1 MPVVELSLSRLQ
13 KLIGKNTNKKQ
24 ILDSLPFLGLDIESL
39 GRNIVRVEYSPN
51 RPDYSTDFGIA
62 LGLQGILGVSK
73 GMLRLNIR
81 KKGNYEIK
89 VDSST
94 SKIRPFVT
102 GIIARNGSLDNES
115 VKQIINMQEDLHF
128 GLCRKRKKSSIGI
141 HDLDSISFPL
151 KYTTTSRDHRF
162 VPLNSTK
169 ESSISEILRDS
180 EVGRDYG
187 SILGQSARVPIIT
200 DAKGQTISFPPII
213 NAALTTVTTKT
224 KNILVEVTGIDK
236 QSAEDMLSV
245 VVAILQGAGF
255 QFSQLKVSGSKNL
268 TPNFA
273 TRIITFD
280 ADPVNKIL
288 GLNISGSMLVSCL
301 KKCRLDAV
309 MKGKKIQCTIPR
321 YRFDIFGGMDI
332 VEEVALGYGI
342 DNLKPAWPASVH
354 IGEKNMTSEKLDS
367 LSRLMTGFG
376 FMETLNSTLTSEQIL
391 YEMANRD
398 SSQIIS
404 VTSSKSQEHTILRD
418 SILPGLLENLSK
430 NIHETYPQ
438 KFFESGTVFSKGTP
452 IKETTNL
459 ACITASEETNFSEMK
474 AVLQSLLR
482 IGFSIKCE
490 TKTLSKHAL
499 FSQGRVAEIV
509 INRKAVGYIG
519 ELDSKVLENFKISR
533 NIKSFPKTP
542 LIPDTDIFIASNL
555 DTLFIKL

>member
-1 MPVVELSLSRLQ
+1 MPVVELNLSRLQ
-13 KLIGKNTNKKQ
+13 KLVGKNINKKQ
-24 ILDSLPFLGLDIESL
+24 ILDTLPFLGLDIESL
-39 GRNIVRVEYSPN
+39 GRNTVRVEYSPN

-62 LGLQGILGVSK
+62 LGLQGILGISK

-81 KKGNYEIK
+81 KQGSYEIK
-89 VDSST
+89 VDNST
-94 SKIRPFVT
+94 SNVRPFVT
-102 GIIARNGSLDNES
+102 GIIARNGSLDDKA

-128 GLCRKRKKSSIGI
+128 GLGRKRKKSSIGI
-141 HDLDSISFPL
+141 HDLDKISFPL
-151 KYTTTSRDHRF
+151 KYTTTSRDHRL

-180 EVGRDYG
+180 EVGKDYG
-187 SILGQSARVPIIT
+187 SILGQSAKVPIII

-224 KNILVEVTGIDK
+224 KNLLVEVTGIDK
-236 QSAEDMLSV
+236 QSAEDMLSIV
-245 VVAILQGAGF
+245 VVILQGAGF
-255 QFSQLKVSGSKNL
+255 QFSQLKVSGSKNS

-273 TRIITFD
+273 PRVIVFD

-288 GLNISGSMLVSCL
+288 GLNISGSMLASCL
-301 KKCRLDAV
+301 KKCRLGAV

-354 IGEKNMTSEKLDS
+354 IGEKNQISEKLDS
-367 LSRLMTGFG
+367 ISRLMTGLG
-376 FMETLNSTLTSEQIL
+376 FMETLNSTLADKQIL
-391 YEMANRD
+391 YEMTNRD

-404 VTSSKSQEHTILRD
+404 VVSSKSQEHTILRD

-438 KFFESGTVFSKGTP
+438 KFFESGIVFSKGVS

-459 ACITASEETNFSEMK
+459 ACVSASEETNFSKMK

-482 IGFSIKCE
+482 IGFNIKCE
-490 TKTLSKHAL
+490 TKTLPNHAL
-499 FSQGRVAEIV
+499 FSQGRVAEIT
-509 INRKAVGYIG
+509 VGKNVVGHIG
-519 ELDSKVLENFKISR
+519 ELDSKVLENFKIR
-533 NIKSFPKTP
+533 TGVVAFE
-542 LIPDTDIFIASNL
+542 
-555 DTLFIKL
+555 IKLNGLIFD